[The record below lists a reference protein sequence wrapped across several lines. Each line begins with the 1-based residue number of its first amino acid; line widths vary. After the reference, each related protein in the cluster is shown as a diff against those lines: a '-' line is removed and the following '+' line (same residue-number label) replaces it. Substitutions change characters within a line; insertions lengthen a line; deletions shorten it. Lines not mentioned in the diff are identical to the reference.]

1 MHGVGTFEA
10 PNGARYQGGWALNV
24 KHGLGKQSFSNGDVY
39 EGIWKN
45 GVPDGPGRYKV
56 SRILNSDRR
65 SGDEVRLPNQSNTA
79 RCSLGTSPSMR
90 IRRVCCVFQI
100 PIPPLRSPNQVVRTH
115 QTNPIMPSFPP
126 LHPPP
131 HQVVLGLRVRR
142 RVAGGQVPW
151 PGQLCVAMR
160 REVRRGMEGGA
171 PRGLISS

>member
-90 IRRVCCVFQI
+90 IRRVCGVSQI
-100 PIPPLRSPNQVVRTH
+100 PITPLPSPNQVVRTH
-115 QTNPIMPSFPP
+115 QTNPITPSLPP
-126 LHPPP
+126 SIPPP
-131 HQVVLGLRVRR
+131 TSGARAASTTASGGR
-142 RVAGGQVPW
+142 AG
-151 PGQLCVAMR
+151 AMAR
-160 REVRRGMEGGA
+160 ATMRGHAERSTTGNG
-171 PRGLISS
+171 R

>member
-90 IRRVCCVFQI
+90 IRRVCGVSQI
-100 PIPPLRSPNQVVRTH
+100 PITPLPSPYQVVRTH
-115 QTNPIMPSFPP
+115 QTNPITPLFPP
-126 LHPPP
+126 PTSHPPTKWCSGCEYDGEWRAGRCHGQGNYAWP
-131 HQVVLGLRVRR
+131 CGEKYDGEWKVGLRE
-142 RVAGGQVPW
+142 A
-151 PGQLCVAMR
+151 
-160 REVRRGMEGGA
+160 
-171 PRGLISS
+171 